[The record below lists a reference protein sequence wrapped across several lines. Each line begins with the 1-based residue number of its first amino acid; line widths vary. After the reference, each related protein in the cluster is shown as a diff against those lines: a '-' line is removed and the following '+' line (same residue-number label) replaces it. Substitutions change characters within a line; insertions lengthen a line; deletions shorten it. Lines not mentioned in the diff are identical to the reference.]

1 MTLTKLKSS
10 AALLALLGLTA
21 CAIASPP
28 PSVTVSWDSG
38 YTMLNND
45 GIANHTFDQFIGGG
59 SPYVDALD
67 FDNIT
72 TNIVNTLTGSN
83 LSIVPATIIVSGGG
97 FGFPVGNYNTGVG
110 ALATFMGNGLQGGSG
125 RGSLGFDLNNLT
137 VGTAYEIQFFS
148 TSTAES
154 LTGTTK
160 GPASS
165 GPAWFATGT
174 FVASAPIEAFYVTG
188 GNNNDANF
196 VLVTPVPEPATLALA
211 AAGLAGLLALRR
223 KK

>member
-10 AALLALLGLTA
+10 AALLALLGLTP

-125 RGSLGFDLNNLT
+125 RGSLGFDLNNRL
-137 VGTAYEIQFFS
+137 
-148 TSTAES
+148 
-154 LTGTTK
+154 
-160 GPASS
+160 
-165 GPAWFATGT
+165 
-174 FVASAPIEAFYVTG
+174 
-188 GNNNDANF
+188 
-196 VLVTPVPEPATLALA
+196 
-211 AAGLAGLLALRR
+211 
-223 KK
+223 